1 MIMAKMNLTGRFG
14 ISCLVL
20 LFTVL
25 LGLLVGSGVLAAA
38 EKPIVWKMNAWYSPT
53 HSSYRAIQK
62 AIDRITQR
70 SNGRLLI
77 EQYPSFSLGFKPN
90 TWWRDHK
97 NGAIDISMLFDIYTC
112 GEVPYFCAPESD
124 NMFASREK
132 TFKAMDAFF
141 PFKERVIREK
151 WKSEYIAA
159 GTTPSNTACIFS
171 NKPIKS
177 LDDLKGLKI
186 RAPGQRIKET
196 LEALGAAPQF
206 LPRSEV
212 YMAMKTGVLDAFASG
227 YGSIYDEKLHE
238 VFKYAILTGVVPI
251 LQCDIVVSNRVWK
264 PLPDDLKK
272 IVREEFKQWSED
284 VKELTL
290 SRNEDNVD
298 IEKLKKAGRILT
310 EFSPEDMRTIRDTA
324 IKVQDVW
331 AAKEGGLVA
340 EAWAIIRPISIED

>member
-1 MIMAKMNLTGRFG
+1 
-14 ISCLVL
+14 
-20 LFTVL
+20 
-25 LGLLVGSGVLAAA
+25 
-38 EKPIVWKMNAWYSPT
+38 
-53 HSSYRAIQK
+53 
-62 AIDRITQR
+62 
-70 SNGRLLI
+70 
-77 EQYPSFSLGFKPN
+77 
-90 TWWRDHK
+90 
-97 NGAIDISMLFDIYTC
+97 
-112 GEVPYFCAPESD
+112 
-124 NMFASREK
+124 
-132 TFKAMDAFF
+132 MDAFF

-159 GTTPSNTACIFS
+159 GTTPSNTASIFS